1 MIFASLP
8 GEEIGRSLLVFNG
21 DWFGSSLT
29 ASPKFK
35 EFLAYKLWG
44 IGSGKQKLWLPECTT
59 LALYRSDDLA
69 YLEVW
74 APKLQGLNLQTCYG
88 LDHLRLHPEE
98 GSKVNVNLENA
109 NIDRF
114 SFRHLKQHPRVDKER
129 LSHDEDYEHG
139 DAGDYGD
146 MWGHMMGNPDIM
158 GNPMSAQVAQML
170 AMLQAGGLHGGLP
183 EDDDFEDPYV

>member
-1 MIFASLP
+1 M
-8 GEEIGRSLLVFNG
+8 
-21 DWFGSSLT
+21 
-29 ASPKFK
+29 
-35 EFLAYKLWG
+35 WG